1 MKNYRTSVGLDVHAR
16 SVVGCGLDRET
27 GEVFERRLTPNHQEI
42 LESVRGL
49 SGRRWRSPMRPARRV
64 RVGAVPACRRDRVFG
79 SSALEVAAPIRDRVK
94 TDTRDARHL
103 ARLLHLGEIVE
114 VTIPGI
120 EQEAARDLVQARDDV
135 RGDLMSARHRV
146 SKLLLPQE
154 IVYSGGKAWTGKH
167 ELSLRSHT
175 FATPGRQLAY
185 DAAFDAMVSAVDRRD
200 RLDKAIVEMA
210 ADSVFTP
217 VVTRLRCL
225 RGVSTLTAFGWPSK
239 SETGD
244 A

>member
-1 MKNYRTSVGLDVHAR
+1 M
-16 SVVGCGLDRET
+16 
-27 GEVFERRLTPNHQEI
+27 P
-42 LESVRGL
+42 
-49 SGRRWRSPMRPARRV
+49 
-64 RVGAVPACRRDRVFG
+64 
-79 SSALEVAAPIRDRVK
+79 
-94 TDTRDARHL
+94 RHL

-120 EQEAARDLVQARDDV
+120 EQEAARDLVRARDDV

-146 SKLLLPQE
+146 SKLLLRQG

-167 ELSLRSHT
+167 ELWLRSHT
-175 FATPGRQLAY
+175 FTTPGRQLAY

-217 VVTRLRCL
+217 VVTRLGCL
-225 RGVSTLTAFGWPSK
+225 RGVSTLTAFGLAV
-239 SETGD
+239 EIGD
-244 A
+244 WQRLSGRSIGAYLGLVPTEYSSGCHTLPRRGHQDRQRPRPPPAGRSSLASPTPVSAGARVAAALGDGVPGGPGTRRGSQPTSAHPLGRFR